1 MGLYLVENIAPQGF
15 INKVKFIFEDAGY
28 DRLKNYEIAKK
39 YETQTIIPLNLR
51 NEKELTARLSSNGT
65 PRCSMSYNM
74 VCWGDGGNYLKFC
87 CPHTLGKVNY
97 PYGSTLWCS
106 SLGYGMVIKLTQ
118 KIICT
123 IFLFLHRY
131 TRNGIHFTRNMQV

>member
-65 PRCSMSYNM
+65 PRYSMGYNM
-74 VCWGDGGNYLKFC
+74 VCWGR
-87 CPHTLGKVNY
+87 
-97 PYGSTLWCS
+97 WR
-106 SLGYGMVIKLTQ
+106 KL
-118 KIICT
+118 
-123 IFLFLHRY
+123 FEVLLPSRSW
-131 TRNGIHFTRNMQV
+131 